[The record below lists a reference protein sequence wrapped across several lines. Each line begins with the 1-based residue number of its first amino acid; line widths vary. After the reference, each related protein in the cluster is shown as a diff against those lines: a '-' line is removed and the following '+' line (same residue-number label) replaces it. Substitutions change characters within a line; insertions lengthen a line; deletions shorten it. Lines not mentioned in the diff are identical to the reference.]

1 MIHVCFGLYDKDG
14 LYSKFTATTISSM
27 FENTKSKVTVH
38 ILHDDTLTQD
48 NRDKFNYL
56 AGQYNRQI
64 KFYNVEKI
72 CANKI
77 ESIRQMMSDASM
89 FDRFTVG
96 AVYRLLVT
104 DVLPNNID
112 KLFYFDSDIIFN
124 LDIKEMDDIDL
135 KGKPLA
141 AVAEFDLGIKT
152 ESMYLAHKLV
162 TSGMLSYKEYFSSAV
177 LIINLDYWRKNQKLI
192 DEGLNFIARN
202 TDCNYFDQDVLNY
215 CFGKNYLHLPEH
227 YNCWIPFERRVNPE
241 IKKAVYHYVS
251 QSLKLDKRDNFN
263 KLWFENFSKTP
274 WFNIDAL
281 LNIGDGVRELY
292 NAIKDTALRL
302 SILMTM
308 KRRAF
313 FMTPANVAGV
323 TKIFN
328 INENDEVI
336 TATDNDAFKNMVLS
350 LRESE
355 GKKFFYIFVPSFGH
369 ISEALAKNGF
379 VKDIDYIDGMSILSE
394 KYGLIPDT
402 FSVVKSM

>member
-104 DVLPNNID
+104 EVLPINID

-177 LIINLDYWRKNQKLI
+177 LIINLDYWRNNQKLL
-192 DEGLNFIARN
+192 DEGLSFIAQN

-323 TKIFN
+323 TKIF
-328 INENDEVI
+328 
-336 TATDNDAFKNMVLS
+336 
-350 LRESE
+350 
-355 GKKFFYIFVPSFGH
+355 
-369 ISEALAKNGF
+369 
-379 VKDIDYIDGMSILSE
+379 IDGMSILSE